1 MKVFTIIVTYNGLKW
16 IEKCIT
22 SVIEQSFVVVVDN
35 NSSDNTVKIIREE
48 FPDVILLS
56 QDINIGFGVANNV
69 GISYAMNKGADAIF
83 LLNQDA
89 YAGKDCVENLIAM
102 SKIKTDYGI
111 ISPVHFNG
119 NGGALDYSFQKL
131 AYMSPLIS
139 DLITKQYSS
148 DIYDF
153 KFINAAAWFIPIK
166 VFYKVG
172 GFDPIFFMYGE
183 DDNYSQRLQFHGFK
197 IGVIPNAMIFHD
209 SPNNNYQLGKFGS
222 EKYYQQFLNNVYI
235 KYANINKD
243 HYKKINKFKFYLLR
257 KLIFKA
263 LLFKVDCVVVYF
275 KKYRLVKVS
284 LILNSIYRNKNVNPS
299 YLDIK

>member
-1 MKVFTIIVTYNGLKW
+1 MLKLAFQPRSRGAPGKQGLVDFINGHGGPYILFAHLKDYLHW
-16 IEKCIT
+16 
-22 SVIEQSFVVVVDN
+22 SQGVHVVVVD
-35 NSSDNTVKIIREE
+35 
-48 FPDVILLS
+48 
-56 QDINIGFGVANNV
+56 
-69 GISYAMNKGADAIF
+69 
-83 LLNQDA
+83 
-89 YAGKDCVENLIAM
+89 M
-102 SKIKTDYGI
+102 STI
-111 ISPVHFNG
+111 V
-119 NGGALDYSFQKL
+119 
-131 AYMSPLIS
+131 MPLIS

-166 VFYKVG
+166 VFYNVG

-183 DDNYSQRLQFHGFK
+183 DDNYSQRVQFHGFK

-263 LLFKVDCVVVYF
+263 SLFKVDCVVVYF

>member
-139 DLITKQYSS
+139 DLITT
-148 DIYDF
+148 
-153 KFINAAAWFIPIK
+153 
-166 VFYKVG
+166 
-172 GFDPIFFMYGE
+172 
-183 DDNYSQRLQFHGFK
+183 
-197 IGVIPNAMIFHD
+197 
-209 SPNNNYQLGKFGS
+209 
-222 EKYYQQFLNNVYI
+222 
-235 KYANINKD
+235 
-243 HYKKINKFKFYLLR
+243 
-257 KLIFKA
+257 IFK
-263 LLFKVDCVVVYF
+263 
-275 KKYRLVKVS
+275 
-284 LILNSIYRNKNVNPS
+284 
-299 YLDIK
+299 

>member
-166 VFYKVG
+166 VFYNVG

-183 DDNYSQRLQFHGFK
+183 DDNYSQRVQFHGFK

-263 LLFKVDCVVVYF
+263 SLFKVDCV
-275 KKYRLVKVS
+275 L
-284 LILNSIYRNKNVNPS
+284 
-299 YLDIK
+299 